1 MKIRAK
7 GKRTCFVVA
16 PIGADI
22 TNIRAVLEDRR
33 CGVLEWENL
42 FSPGRSLYEA
52 LYATVKTVDLV
63 VAVIVGDAQD
73 ANVLVAVGAAR
84 AIGARLLIL
93 SSAGVSSV
101 PALLQDAFILPV
113 DSKNAAAIGL
123 AVDRLLA
130 SSKPT
135 LPSRRRSRTPTGTTL
150 GDHAEVLLDR
160 LREWS
165 SAASA
170 TRASHEELESIVR
183 DTLNAV
189 HLSAVASSER
199 SDVGADFAVWDDAL
213 ESLGTPILIEVK
225 TDVRAGP
232 ILQQAQAQLLRQ
244 LEKGNASFGLLL
256 WGIGPHPNIS
266 RTFQRSLRHQV
277 FSWSVEHFIKSLRSR
292 TFADV
297 VLSLASS
304 TDN

>member
-1 MKIRAK
+1 MKTRRKAK
-7 GKRTCFVVA
+7 RSCFVVA

-22 TNIRAVLEDRR
+22 SNIRSVLEDRR

-52 LYATVKTVDLV
+52 LYATVKKVDLV
-63 VAVIVGDAQD
+63 VAVIVADAQD
-73 ANVLVAVGAAR
+73 ANVLVAVGVAR
-84 AIGARLLIL
+84 AVGKRLLIL
-93 SSAGVSSV
+93 SSAGVRSV
-101 PALLQDAFILPV
+101 PELLQDSFILPV
-113 DSKNAAAIGL
+113 DSQNAAAIGL

-130 SSKPT
+130 SSKPA
-135 LPSRRRSRTPTGTTL
+135 LPSRRRSRTPTGNTL
-150 GDHAEVLLDR
+150 GDYAEVLLKR
-160 LREWS
+160 VRAWS
-165 SAASA
+165 SVDSA
-170 TRASHEELESIVR
+170 TRASHEQLESIVR
-183 DTLNAV
+183 DTLNAL

-225 TDVRAGP
+225 TDVRGP
-232 ILQQAQAQLLRQ
+232 ILQQAQGQLQRQ

-256 WGIGPHPNIS
+256 WGIGPHPRIFRS
-266 RTFQRSLRHQV
+266 FQRSLRHQV
-277 FSWSVEHFIKSLRSR
+277 FSWSVEDFIKSLRSD

-304 TDN
+304 TDR